1 MPTLTDNTAI
11 TLEAV
16 EALSRR
22 YDEPVWLTEER
33 RAAFRSYTSTPFPT
47 ERDELWRYSQIE
59 RFALDGLDL
68 VDEPRDRT
76 VPERIEMRVGDSDAE
91 GVLIHKGSGVIR
103 HQANIT
109 EPGVVFTD
117 LRTAVVEHEELVRQ
131 HLYGVVNATQTKYT
145 ALNSALW
152 NNGTFVYV
160 PRDVEVALPLGAFTT
175 ADRGGLGLGRTLI
188 VVDVN
193 AKLTFLDEFTSE
205 PFDERMFFDAATE
218 IFLKDGAK
226 LRYVSLQ
233 NWSRNVAHIHK
244 QRAHVGRDA
253 RLESLTVSLGGDA
266 ARVEI
271 ESTLA
276 GPGAES
282 EMLGLYFADEGQHF
296 NQYTVQHHAEH
307 HGFSDVLF
315 KGAVRDAS
323 TAVYSGIIVVDPGA
337 QKTDAYQTNRNLLLD
352 RDSNVVSVPQL
363 EIAANDVKCSHGST
377 TGPVPEDQRFYL
389 MSRGLTPEVAEHVLV
404 TGFLH
409 EVMSRVTLP
418 KVAEYVER
426 VVQAKLGVPGVTEKL

>member
-1 MPTLTDNTAI
+1 VPTLTDNTAI
-11 TLEAV
+11 TVEAV

-68 VDEPRDRT
+68 VDEPRDRS

-253 RLESLTVSLGGDA
+253 RLESLTVSLG
-266 ARVEI
+266 
-271 ESTLA
+271 
-276 GPGAES
+276 
-282 EMLGLYFADEGQHF
+282 
-296 NQYTVQHHAEH
+296 
-307 HGFSDVLF
+307 
-315 KGAVRDAS
+315 AS
-323 TAVYSGIIVVDPGA
+323 TSTSTP
-337 QKTDAYQTNRNLLLD
+337 
-352 RDSNVVSVPQL
+352 S
-363 EIAANDVKCSHGST
+363 ST
-377 TGPVPEDQRFYL
+377 TPSTTASPTCCSRALYATRARPSTPASSWSTPVLRRPTPTRPTATCCSTATPTSCRCHS
-389 MSRGLTPEVAEHVLV
+389 SRSPPTTSSARTAPPPAPCLRTSAS
-404 TGFLH
+404 T
-409 EVMSRVTLP
+409 
-418 KVAEYVER
+418 
-426 VVQAKLGVPGVTEKL
+426 

>member
-11 TLEAV
+11 TVEAV

-253 RLESLTVSLGGDA
+253 RLESLTVSLGADA